1 MYKDI
6 LNNKQIRLLG
16 LIRQFK
22 NNFYLSGET
31 AIALQIGHRRSID
44 FDLFTE
50 ESFDILKLVR
60 VIKKAGYIVEATL
73 EESPEELT
81 IVVDSV
87 KITFLEYPFRIE
99 HPVDFDSII
108 TMPDLLTLSSMKAY
122 SLGKRSKPRTT
133 PLQTW
138 LWGRTLWE
146 NRSHSSP
153 SLQTGLSVV
162 RGKWKDY
169 VDLYFIVK
177 DYFSI
182 KDISRRAKEL
192 FGGGFNER
200 LFREQLCYFEDI
212 DFSETIDF
220 ADEPISDMRIKYN
233 TPQKLDSGI

>member
-1 MYKDI
+1 MHKDI
-6 LNNKQIRLLG
+6 LDNKQIRLLG
-16 LIRQFK
+16 LIQQFK
-22 NNFYLSGET
+22 GNFYLSGGT

-50 ESFDILKLVR
+50 ESLDIMKLVR
-60 VIKKAGYIVEATL
+60 VIKKAGHIVEATL

-122 SLGKRSKPRTT
+122 SLGKRSK
-133 PLQTW
+133 
-138 LWGRTLWE
+138 
-146 NRSHSSP
+146 
-153 SLQTGLSVV
+153 
-162 RGKWKDY
+162 WKDY

-220 ADEPISDMRIKYN
+220 ASEPISDVRIKDFLKKAC
-233 TPQKLDSGI
+233 TEI